1 MRRFVQHLCGSSLF
15 LASGAA
21 LALPQVVELQTNLGT
36 IAIQLDYAKAPVSAT
51 NFVKYVNSGF
61 YKNTLFHRVIKDFMM
76 QGGGFDKATG
86 AQKTNTLAAIK
97 NEANNGLKN
106 LTGTVAMARTS
117 DPNSATS
124 QFFINYKDN
133 SFLDYTAPTTQGWG
147 YAVFGTVI
155 KGMDVARAIE
165 AATTYRPSAIYGSSG
180 AVDLPYTAANDVVFI
195 ETAYPVTTWQP
206 DLSITRMLIVGGGKV
221 VSVPTGINCG
231 QGATLCSA
239 KKSATGTI
247 RLTATPGTD
256 QEFTGWRGDCKGYSA
271 TITLDATKG
280 NHNCTATFAA
290 KPANPQ

>member
-36 IAIQLDYAKAPVSAT
+36 IAIQLDYEKAPITST
-51 NFVKYVNSGF
+51 NFIKYVSSGF
-61 YKNTLFHRVIKDFMM
+61 YKNTLIHRVIKGFMM

-86 AQKTNTLAAIK
+86 AQKTTLAAIQ

-124 QFFINYKDN
+124 QFFINYSNN
-133 SFLDYTAPTTQGWG
+133 SNLDYTAPTTQGWG
-147 YAVFGTVI
+147 YAVFGNVI

-165 AATTYRPSAIYGSSG
+165 ASPTYRPSSVYGSSSI
-180 AVDLPYTAANDVVFI
+180 DLPYTTTNNVVFI
-195 ETAYPVTTWQP
+195 EAAYQMTAWQP
-206 DLSITRMLIVGGGKV
+206 GLSITRILVSGVGKV
-221 VSVPTGINCG
+221 VSTPAGINCG
-231 QGATLCSA
+231 QGAAQCAS
-239 KKSATGTI
+239 KKNATGTVQ
-247 RLTATPGTD
+247 LTATAAAG

-280 NHNCTATFAA
+280 NHNCTAVFAA
-290 KPANPQ
+290 KPASLQ